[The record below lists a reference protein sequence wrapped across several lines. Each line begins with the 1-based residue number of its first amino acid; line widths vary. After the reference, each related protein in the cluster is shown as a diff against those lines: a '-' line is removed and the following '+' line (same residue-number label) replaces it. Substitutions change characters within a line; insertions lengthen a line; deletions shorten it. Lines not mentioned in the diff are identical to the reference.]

1 MILYSSLP
9 LKALLLTELQPA
21 LNSILHYTTCF
32 LCRYSLLNLTLSYV
46 PDLIFFFVCA
56 FQFDFDFVQVYRVRE
71 FQFRPLEEEF
81 EFETG
86 EVNCRQHLFRS
97 GSRSSQ
103 NSVWN
108 CDGEVIGTPG
118 VHVK

>member
-1 MILYSSLP
+1 MC
-9 LKALLLTELQPA
+9 LL
-21 LNSILHYTTCF
+21 
-32 LCRYSLLNLTLSYV
+32 
-46 PDLIFFFVCA
+46 
-56 FQFDFDFVQVYRVRE
+56 QFDFDFVQVYRVRE